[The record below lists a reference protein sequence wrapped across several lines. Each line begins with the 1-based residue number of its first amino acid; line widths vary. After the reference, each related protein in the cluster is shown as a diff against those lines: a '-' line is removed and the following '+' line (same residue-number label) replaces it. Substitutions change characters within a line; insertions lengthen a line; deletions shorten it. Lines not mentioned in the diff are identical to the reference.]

1 MHTIAFIRLLSKK
14 LSVFKLIQD
23 NYKPCFAISRF
34 LCRMIAD
41 LQWRGIYMYNVMITG
56 AGKIGSLIAC
66 LLTESGSYQVHL
78 VDVDF
83 NGSDVKRLLSA
94 LPKVK
99 TVALDVKD
107 QQATQSYMEKNN
119 IVAVISSLPYFL
131 NTYVAAAAKAAKANY
146 FDLTED
152 TAVTEAVKEIAQ
164 GAETAFVPQ
173 CGLAPGF
180 ISIAANS
187 LMQEFEACHHV
198 KLRVGA
204 LPQNA
209 NNALHYSLTWSTDGV
224 INEYG
229 NLCYGIK
236 YGKAVTLAPL
246 EGLEAIQID
255 GCEYEAF
262 NTSGGLG
269 SLAELYAGKVQ
280 TMNYKT
286 MRYPGHCQKMRFL
299 MNDLRLNEDRPTLKR
314 ILENAIPKTY
324 QDLVIVYVTVEGIKR
339 GELTEK
345 NYVKKIYPE
354 VIAGLEWSAIQVSTA
369 SGVCAVVD
377 LVLGQANEYKGLI
390 YQENF
395 PLSAVLENRFGRCY
409 A

>member
-1 MHTIAFIRLLSKK
+1 
-14 LSVFKLIQD
+14 
-23 NYKPCFAISRF
+23 
-34 LCRMIAD
+34 
-41 LQWRGIYMYNVMITG
+41 MITG

-66 LLTESGSYQVHL
+66 LLADSGSYQVHL
-78 VDVDF
+78 ADVEF
-83 NGSDVKRLLSA
+83 NGSDVKRLLAA
-94 LPKVK
+94 LPEIK

-107 QQATQSYMEKNN
+107 QQATQAYMTKHN
-119 IVAVISSLPYFL
+119 IIAVISSLPYFL
-131 NTYVAAAAKAAKANY
+131 NTYVAQAAKAAKAHY

-152 TAVTEAVKEIAQ
+152 TSVTEAVKAIALN
-164 GAETAFVPQ
+164 ADTAFVPQ

-187 LMQEFEACHHV
+187 LMQEFEQCFHA

-204 LPQNA
+204 LPQRA
-209 NNALHYSLTWSTDGV
+209 NNALQYSLTWSTDGV

-229 NLCYGIK
+229 NPCFGIES
-236 YGKAVTLAPL
+236 GKSVMMAPL

-269 SLAELYAGKVQ
+269 SLGELYAGKVQ

-286 MRYPGHCQKMRFL
+286 MRYPGHCEKMRLL
-299 MNDLRLNEDRPTLKR
+299 MNDLRLNEDRGTLKR

-324 QDLVIVYVTVEGIKR
+324 QDIVIVYVTVEGIKR

-345 NYVKKIYPE
+345 SYVKKVYPE
-354 VIAGLEWSAIQVSTA
+354 VIRGLEWSAIQVSTA
-369 SGVCAVVD
+369 SGICAVVD
-377 LVLGQANEYKGLI
+377 LVLGQENEYKGLI
-390 YQENF
+390 LQESF
-395 PLSAVLENRFGRCY
+395 QLSRVLENRFGQYY

>member
-1 MHTIAFIRLLSKK
+1 
-14 LSVFKLIQD
+14 
-23 NYKPCFAISRF
+23 
-34 LCRMIAD
+34 
-41 LQWRGIYMYNVMITG
+41 MYNVMITG

-66 LLTESGSYQVHL
+66 LLADSGSYQVHL
-78 VDVDF
+78 ADVDF
-83 NGSDVKRLLSA
+83 NGSDVKRLLAA
-94 LPKVK
+94 LPEIK

-107 QQATQSYMEKNN
+107 EQSTRAYLEKHN
-119 IVAVISSLPYFL
+119 IIAVISSLPYFL
-131 NTYVAAAAKAAKANY
+131 NTHVALAAKAAKAHY

-152 TAVTEAVKEIAQ
+152 TAVTEAVKAIAEN
-164 GAETAFVPQ
+164 AETAFVPQ

-180 ISIAANS
+180 ISIAANT
-187 LMQEFEACHHV
+187 LMQEFDQCHHA

-204 LPQNA
+204 LPQRA

-229 NLCYGIK
+229 NPCYGIEA
-236 YGKAVTLAPL
+236 GKSVVMAPL
-246 EGLEAIQID
+246 EGLESIQID

-269 SLAELYAGKVQ
+269 SLGELYSGKVQ
-280 TMNYKT
+280 SMNYKT
-286 MRYPGHCQKMRFL
+286 MRYPGHCEKMRLL
-299 MNDLRLNEDRPTLKR
+299 MNDLRLNEDRSTLKR
-314 ILENAIPKTY
+314 ILESAIPKTY
-324 QDLVIVYVTVEGIKR
+324 QDIVIVYVTVEGIKQ

-345 NYVKKIYPE
+345 SYVKKVYPE
-354 VIAGLEWSAIQVSTA
+354 TIRGLEWSAIQVSTA

-390 YQENF
+390 LQEQF
-395 PLSAVLENRFGRCY
+395 HLDRVLNNRFGQYY

>member
-1 MHTIAFIRLLSKK
+1 
-14 LSVFKLIQD
+14 
-23 NYKPCFAISRF
+23 
-34 LCRMIAD
+34 
-41 LQWRGIYMYNVMITG
+41 MYNVMITG

-99 TVALDVKD
+99 TVALDVTD
-107 QQATQSYMEKNN
+107 EQATTAYMEKNH

-131 NTYVAAAAKAAKANY
+131 NTHVASAAKAAGANY

-152 TAVTEAVKEIAQ
+152 TSVTDAVKAIAKN
-164 GAETAFVPQ
+164 AETAFVPQ

-187 LMQEFEACHHV
+187 LMQEFEECHHV
-198 KLRVGA
+198 KMRVGA

-236 YGKAVTLAPL
+236 YGKEVTLSPL

-269 SLAELYAGKVQ
+269 SLAELYTGKVH

-286 MRYPGHCQKMRFL
+286 MRYPGHCQKMKFL
-299 MNDLRLNEDRPTLKR
+299 MNDLRLNEDRGTLKR

-324 QDLVIVYVTVEGIKR
+324 QDLVIVYVTVEGMKR

-345 NYVKKIYPE
+345 NYVKKIYPQ

-377 LVLGQANEYKGLI
+377 LVLGQANEYKGLV

-395 PLSAVLENRFGRCY
+395 QLSAVLENRFGRYY

>member
-1 MHTIAFIRLLSKK
+1 
-14 LSVFKLIQD
+14 
-23 NYKPCFAISRF
+23 
-34 LCRMIAD
+34 
-41 LQWRGIYMYNVMITG
+41 MYNVMITG

-66 LLTESGSYQVHL
+66 LLTDSGSYQVHL
-78 VDVDF
+78 ADVEF
-83 NGSDVKRLLSA
+83 NGSDVTRLLAA
-94 LPKVK
+94 LPEIK

-107 QQATQSYMEKNN
+107 QQATQAYLEKHN
-119 IVAVISSLPYFL
+119 IIAVISSLPYFL
-131 NTYVAAAAKAAKANY
+131 NTHVALAAKAAQAHY

-152 TAVTEAVKEIAQ
+152 TSVTDAVKAIALN
-164 GAETAFVPQ
+164 AKTAFVPQ

-180 ISIAANS
+180 ITIAANS
-187 LMQEFEACHHV
+187 LMQEFDECHHAR
-198 KLRVGA
+198 LRVGA
-204 LPQNA
+204 LPQRA

-229 NLCYGIK
+229 NPCYGIEA
-236 YGKAVTLAPL
+236 GKPITTAPL

-269 SLAELYAGKVQ
+269 SLGELYAGKVQ

-286 MRYPGHCQKMRFL
+286 MRYPGHCEKMRLL

-314 ILENAIPKTY
+314 ILERAIPKTY
-324 QDLVIVYVTVEGIKR
+324 QDIVIVYVTVEGIKQ

-345 NYVKKIYPE
+345 SYVKKIYPE
-354 VIAGLEWSAIQVSTA
+354 NIRGLEWSAIQVSTA
-369 SGVCAVVD
+369 SGICAVVD
-377 LVLGQANEYKGLI
+377 LVMGQANEYQGLVL
-390 YQENF
+390 QEKF
-395 PLSAVLENRFGRCY
+395 KLADVLENRFGQYY

>member
-1 MHTIAFIRLLSKK
+1 
-14 LSVFKLIQD
+14 
-23 NYKPCFAISRF
+23 
-34 LCRMIAD
+34 
-41 LQWRGIYMYNVMITG
+41 MYNVMITG

-66 LLTESGSYQVHL
+66 LLAQSKSYHVHL
-78 VDVDF
+78 ADVEF
-83 NGSDVKRLLSA
+83 HGADVKRLLA
-94 LPKVK
+94 AIPQIK
-99 TVALDVKD
+99 TVSLDVTDEKTT
-107 QQATQSYMEKNN
+107 QQYLEQHQ

-131 NTYVAAAAKAAKANY
+131 NTHVARAAKAAHAHY

-152 TAVTEAVKEIAQ
+152 TAVTAAVKEIAA
-164 GAETAFVPQ
+164 GAQSAFIPQ

-187 LMQEFEACHHV
+187 LMQEFEECHHA

-204 LPQNA
+204 LPQRA

-229 NLCYGIK
+229 NPCYGIE
-236 YGKAVTLAPL
+236 GGQAITMAPL
-246 EGLEAIQID
+246 EGLESIQID

-269 SLAELYAGKVQ
+269 SLGDLYAGKVQ
-280 TMNYKT
+280 SMNYKT

-299 MNDLRLNEDRPTLKR
+299 MNDLRLNEDRGTLKR
-314 ILENAIPKTY
+314 ILETAIPKTY
-324 QDLVIVYVTVEGIKR
+324 QDIVIVYVTVEGIKE
-339 GELTEK
+339 GVLTEK
-345 NYVKKIYPE
+345 SYVKKIYPE
-354 VIAGLEWSAIQVSTA
+354 EICGLQWSAIQVSTA

-377 LVLGQANEYKGLI
+377 LVLGESNEYKGLI
-390 YQENF
+390 LQEQF
-395 PLSAVLENRFGRCY
+395 KLDSVLTNRFGKYY

>member
-1 MHTIAFIRLLSKK
+1 
-14 LSVFKLIQD
+14 
-23 NYKPCFAISRF
+23 
-34 LCRMIAD
+34 
-41 LQWRGIYMYNVMITG
+41 MYNVMITG

-66 LLTESGSYQVHL
+66 LLADSDSYEVHL
-78 VDVDF
+78 ADVEF
-83 NGSDVKRLLSA
+83 NGSDVTRLLQA
-94 LPKVK
+94 LPQIK
-99 TVALDVKD
+99 TVALDVTDEKS
-107 QQATQSYMEKNN
+107 TQSYLEKHK

-131 NTYVAAAAKAAKANY
+131 NTHVAKAAKAAHAHY

-152 TAVTEAVKEIAQ
+152 TSVTDAVKAIAE
-164 GAETAFVPQ
+164 GASTAFVPQ

-187 LMQEFEACHHV
+187 LMHEFEQCHHA

-204 LPQNA
+204 LPQRA

-229 NLCYGIK
+229 NPCFGIEG
-236 YGKAVTLAPL
+236 GKPATMAPL

-269 SLAELYAGKVQ
+269 SLGELYAGKVQ
-280 TMNYKT
+280 SMNYKT
-286 MRYPGHCQKMRFL
+286 MRYPGHCEKMRLL
-299 MNDLRLNEDRPTLKR
+299 MNDLRLNEDRATLKR
-314 ILENAIPKTY
+314 ILEKAIPKTY
-324 QDLVIVYVTVEGIKR
+324 QDIVIVYVTVEGIKS
-339 GELTEK
+339 GVLTEK
-345 NYVKKIYPE
+345 SYVKKIYP
-354 VIAGLEWSAIQVSTA
+354 VSIRSLEWSAIQISTA

-377 LVLGQANEYKGLI
+377 LVLGQANEYKGLVL
-390 YQENF
+390 QENF
-395 PLSAVLENRFGRCY
+395 SLSDVLENRFGQYY

>member
-1 MHTIAFIRLLSKK
+1 
-14 LSVFKLIQD
+14 
-23 NYKPCFAISRF
+23 
-34 LCRMIAD
+34 
-41 LQWRGIYMYNVMITG
+41 MYNVMITG

-99 TVALDVKD
+99 TVALDVQD
-107 QQATQSYMEKNN
+107 EHATQSYMEKNN

-131 NTYVAAAAKAAKANY
+131 NTHVALAAKAAKANY

-164 GAETAFVPQ
+164 DAETAFVPQ

-187 LMQEFEACHHV
+187 LMQEFDVCHHV

-209 NNALHYSLTWSTDGV
+209 NNALQYSLTWSTDGV

-229 NLCYGIK
+229 NLCYGVK

-246 EGLEAIQID
+246 EGLESIQID

-269 SLAELYAGKVQ
+269 SLAELYVGKVQ

-299 MNDLRLNEDRPTLKR
+299 MNDLRLNEDRATLKR
-314 ILENAIPKTY
+314 ILENAVPKTY
-324 QDLVIVYVTVEGIKR
+324 QDLVIVYVTVEGIKH

-345 NYVKKIYPE
+345 NYVKKIYPD
-354 VIAGLEWSAIQVSTA
+354 VIAGLEWSAIQISTA

-377 LVLGQANEYKGLI
+377 LVLGQANEYKGLV
-390 YQENF
+390 YQESF
-395 PLSAVLENRFGRCY
+395 QLSAVLENRFGRYY

>member
-1 MHTIAFIRLLSKK
+1 
-14 LSVFKLIQD
+14 
-23 NYKPCFAISRF
+23 
-34 LCRMIAD
+34 
-41 LQWRGIYMYNVMITG
+41 MYNVMIAG

-66 LLTESGSYQVHL
+66 LLMESGSYQIHL

-83 NGSDVKRLLSA
+83 NGADVKRLLTT
-94 LPKVK
+94 LPKMK
-99 TVALDVKD
+99 TIALDVTD
-107 QQATQSYMEKNN
+107 QQSTQTYMEKHG
-119 IVAVISSLPYFL
+119 IIAVISSLPYFL
-131 NTYVAAAAKAAKANY
+131 NTHVARAAKAAGAHY

-152 TAVTEAVKEIAQ
+152 TSVTEEIKAIAVDAK
-164 GAETAFVPQ
+164 TAFVPQ

-187 LMQEFEACHHV
+187 LMQEFEESYHV
-198 KLRVGA
+198 RLRVGA

-209 NNALHYSLTWSTDGV
+209 NNALQYSLTWSTDGI

-229 NLCYGIK
+229 NPCYGIK
-236 YGKAVTLAPL
+236 YGKAVTLTPL
-246 EGLEAIQID
+246 EGLESIQID

-299 MNDLRLNEDRPTLKR
+299 MNDLRLNHDRSTLKR

-324 QDLVIVYVTVEGIKR
+324 QDIVIVYVTVEGLKQ

-345 NYVKKIYPE
+345 NYVKKIYPQI
-354 VIAGLEWSAIQVSTA
+354 IAGLEWSAIQVSTA
-369 SGVCAVVD
+369 SGICAVVD
-377 LVLGQANEYKGLI
+377 LVLGQSNEYYGLVL
-390 YQENF
+390 QEKF
-395 PLSAVLENRFGRCY
+395 QLAAVLENRFGRYY

>member
-1 MHTIAFIRLLSKK
+1 
-14 LSVFKLIQD
+14 
-23 NYKPCFAISRF
+23 
-34 LCRMIAD
+34 
-41 LQWRGIYMYNVMITG
+41 MYNVMITG

-83 NGSDVKRLLSA
+83 NGSDVKRLLA
-94 LPKVK
+94 AVPKIK
-99 TVALDVKD
+99 TVALDVQD
-107 QQATQSYMEKNN
+107 QQSTKAYMEKHG

-131 NTYVAAAAKAAKANY
+131 NVHVAEAAKAAKAHY

-152 TAVTEAVKEIAQ
+152 TAVTEAVKAISLNA
-164 GAETAFVPQ
+164 GTAFVPQ

-187 LMQEFEACHHV
+187 LMQEFEECHHV

-209 NNALHYSLTWSTDGV
+209 NNALQYSLTWSTDGI

-229 NLCYGIK
+229 NPCYGIK
-236 YGKAVTLAPL
+236 YGKATTMAPL
-246 EGLEAIQID
+246 EGLESIQID

-269 SLAELYAGKVQ
+269 SLAELHSGKVH

-299 MNDLRLNEDRPTLKR
+299 MNDLRLNEDRATLKR
-314 ILENAIPKTY
+314 ILEHAVPKTY
-324 QDLVIVYVTVEGIKR
+324 QDIVIVYVSVEGLKR
-339 GELTEK
+339 GELTET
-345 NYVKKIYPE
+345 NYVKKIYPVE
-354 VIAGLEWSAIQVSTA
+354 ICGLEWSAIQISTA
-369 SGVCAVVD
+369 SGICAVAD
-377 LVLGQANEYKGLI
+377 LVLGQANEYSGLVL
-390 YQENF
+390 QEKFQLN
-395 PLSAVLENRFGRCY
+395 AVLENRFGRYY

>member
-1 MHTIAFIRLLSKK
+1 
-14 LSVFKLIQD
+14 
-23 NYKPCFAISRF
+23 
-34 LCRMIAD
+34 
-41 LQWRGIYMYNVMITG
+41 MYNVMITG

-66 LLTESGSYQVHL
+66 LLTESKSYQVHL

-83 NGSDVKRLLSA
+83 NGSDVKRLLEI
-94 LPKVK
+94 LPQIK

-107 QQATQSYMEKNN
+107 LQSTQNYMQKHN
-119 IVAVISSLPYFL
+119 IISVISSLPFFL
-131 NTYVAAAAKAAKANY
+131 NTHVAEAAKAAKAHY

-152 TAVTEAVKEIAQ
+152 TSVTEAVKRIAED
-164 GAETAFVPQ
+164 AESAFVPQ

-187 LMQEFEACHHV
+187 LMQDFDECHHV

-204 LPQNA
+204 LPQHA
-209 NNALHYSLTWSTDGV
+209 NNALQYSLTWSTDGV

-229 NLCYGIK
+229 NPCYGIK
-236 YGKAVTLAPL
+236 FGKAVTMAPL
-246 EGLEAIQID
+246 EGLESIQID

-269 SLAELYAGKVQ
+269 SLGDLYAGKVQ

-286 MRYPGHCQKMRFL
+286 MRYPGHCQKMRLL
-299 MNDLRLNEDRPTLKR
+299 MNDLRLNEDRGTLKR
-314 ILENAIPKTY
+314 ILEHAIPKTF
-324 QDLVIVYVTVEGIKR
+324 QDIVIVYVTVEGMKK

-345 NYVKKIYPE
+345 NYVKKIYPAT
-354 VIAGLEWSAIQVSTA
+354 ICGLEWSAIQVSTA

-377 LVLGQANEYKGLI
+377 LVLGQANEYKGLVL
-390 YQENF
+390 QEQF
-395 PLSAVLENRFGRCY
+395 ALSEVLENRFGHYY